1 MTEIIRQSLDAD
13 GVATWIIDTPGRS
26 MNVFTGDF
34 FPRLESLIES
44 AATEARV
51 RGVII
56 TSGKPGSFV
65 AGADLTLLQQLAAEA
80 RSDLRRH
87 YENCFVLNRLL
98 RRLETFGKPVVAALN
113 GLTMGGGLELAMA
126 CHHRVVAD
134 DERIQLGLPEVKV
147 GLLPGG
153 GGTQR
158 LPRLIGLQPALMVM
172 LEGNPVSPRE
182 ALKAGLVHA
191 VVPADRLLSAAA
203 DWLAGN
209 PEPVQPWDRKGFK
222 SPVQT
227 GFIGAQAT
235 MVFTGANAM
244 VQQKTLHNYPAPQ
257 AILSCVFEGCQLPM
271 DRALQV
277 ESKYFASLLLDPV
290 AGNMIRALFVNKGAA
305 DKLVRRPDGVPP
317 SAVTRLGVLG
327 AGLMGAAVAYVSAKA
342 GIEVILLD
350 RDLASAE
357 RGKGY
362 AVGLIEK
369 GVARGRTTREA
380 GTALLARIHPT
391 AAYADL
397 ADCDLVV
404 EAVFEDRT
412 IKADVTRKAEAV
424 LPKEAIFGS
433 NTSTLPITG
442 LAEASSRPKQFIGIH
457 FFSPVDKMPLVEIIL
472 GRKTGDVALAR
483 ALDFVRQ
490 IRKTPIVVRDGRGF
504 LTSRVCGAY
513 LYEGMVMLRE
523 GVTPAL
529 IENAGRLAGMPVGP
543 LALHD
548 EVQLDL
554 SGHIREQTRKDLGPT
569 WQAKPGDEVLDVM
582 LGLGRIGRKAGQG
595 FYEYP
600 AGEKKF
606 LWPGLDAHF
615 PAAPVQPALEDLKRR
630 LLYIQA
636 LETVQTMQDGVLM
649 SAAEGDIGCIFGLGY
664 PPYTGG
670 PLSLIDTVG
679 VERFVAECRR
689 LARQCGPRFNPPR
702 LLRTMARQGERF
714 HK

>member
-1 MTEIIRQSLDAD
+1 MTEIIRQSLDAS
-13 GVATWIIDTPGRS
+13 GIATWTIDVPGRS
-26 MNVFTGDF
+26 VNVFTGEF
-34 FPRLESLIES
+34 FPRLEALIES
-44 AATEARV
+44 AATDARV
-51 RGVII
+51 RGVIV
-56 TSGKPGSFV
+56 TSGKPGTFV

-98 RRLETFGKPVVAALN
+98 RRLETFGKPVAAALN

-126 CHHRVVAD
+126 CHYRVVAD

-158 LPRLIGLQPALMVM
+158 LPRLIGLQPALMFM
-172 LEGNPVSPRE
+172 LEGTPVSPRE

-191 VVPADRLLSAAA
+191 VVPADRLLAAA
-203 DWLAGN
+203 TEWLAGN
-209 PEPVQPWDRKGFK
+209 PEPLQPWDRKGFK

-277 ESKYFASLLLDPV
+277 ESKYFASLLVDPV
-290 AGNMIRALFVNKGAA
+290 AGNMIRSLFINKGAA
-305 DKLVRRPDGVPP
+305 DKLVRRPEGVPP
-317 SAVTRLGVLG
+317 SSVSRLGILG
-327 AGLMGAAVAYVSAKA
+327 AGLMGAAVAYVSARA
-342 GIEVILLD
+342 GIDVVLLD
-350 RDLASAE
+350 RDLPSAE
-357 RGKGY
+357 KGKGY
-362 AVGLIEK
+362 STGLVEK
-369 GVARGRTTREA
+369 GISRGKTTREA
-380 GTALLARIHPT
+380 GADLLARIHPT
-391 AAYADL
+391 ADYADL
-397 ADCDLVV
+397 AGCDLVV
-404 EAVFEDRT
+404 EAVFEDRA
-412 IKADVTRKAEAV
+412 IKADVTRQAEAV

-442 LAEASSRPKQFIGIH
+442 LAEASSRPRQFIGIH

-513 LYEGMVMLRE
+513 LYEGMVMLQE
-523 GVTPAL
+523 GVAPAL

-554 SGHIREQTRKDLGPT
+554 SGHIREQTRQDLGPK
-569 WQAKPGDEVLDVM
+569 WQAKPGDAVLDVM
-582 LGLGRIGRKAGQG
+582 LGLGRIGRKAKQG

-600 AGEKKF
+600 EGGRKY
-606 LWPGLDAHF
+606 LWPGLEAHF
-615 PAAPVQPALEDLKRR
+615 PAAPAQPALDDLKKR

-636 LETVQTMQDGVLM
+636 IETVLTMQDGVLT

-670 PLSLIDTVG
+670 PLSLIDTIG
-679 VERFVAECRR
+679 AEPFVAECRR
-689 LARQCGPRFNPPR
+689 LARRYGPRFKPPR
-702 LLRTMARQGERF
+702 LLRTMARTGGRF
-714 HK
+714 HQ